1 MQGRIIN
8 VRNLSAGDE
17 DAWRDLALRAV
28 EPNPFYEP
36 DCIIPAAT
44 HQSFGDE
51 IQLVV
56 AGSDDRLHAC
66 MPIRHVKRWKQMPY
80 PIATTQ
86 VRRMTYLGTPLVDA
100 EHGVE
105 AVKAMISALAR
116 KRRAGGSRVL
126 CVQELTDGRVASLFR
141 SAASE
146 LGLSLIVF
154 ESFERGFI
162 GRHNPSAHEQAHS
175 SKTVRN
181 ILRKQRNLAKELGG
195 TGQVVDR
202 GNEPGA
208 IDDYISLEASGYKA
222 ENGVAM
228 ATVPGESEYFRDM
241 CQRFAAAGRLQLL
254 SITNGEQTAAMIAW
268 IRGGDTLFQ
277 FKWSY
282 DERFAKHSPGIIL
295 HTESKRRFY
304 EDTDA
309 DFLDTCTWGQN
320 EMINRLYP
328 DRRPIV
334 SYFIILGPS
343 LIDRL
348 VMRSFVALRPLH
360 RKIHELVHRDEA
372 QQALRGKLAPGEVVT
387 PP

>member
-1 MQGRIIN
+1 MNRLTTSTPAGLMQGRILN
-8 VRNLSAGDE
+8 VRNLSAADE
-17 DAWRDLALRAV
+17 EAWRDLASRAV

-56 AGSDDRLHAC
+56 AGTDDRFYAC
-66 MPIRHVKRWKQMPY
+66 MPIRHVKRWRQMPY

-105 AVKAMISALAR
+105 AVKAMITALAR
-116 KRRAGGSRVL
+116 ERGAGGSRVL
-126 CVQELTDGRVASLFR
+126 CVQELTDGHVASLFR

-162 GRHNPSAHEQAHS
+162 GRHNPSSDEQSHR

-181 ILRKQRNLAKELGG
+181 ILRKQRNLLKELGG
-195 TGQVVDR
+195 TGKVVDR

-228 ATVPGESEYFRDM
+228 STVPGESEYFPRYVSAVR
-241 CQRFAAAGRLQLL
+241 CRW
-254 SITNGEQTAAMIAW
+254 TTA
-268 IRGGDTLFQ
+268 
-277 FKWSY
+277 SSEHH
-282 DERFAKHSPGIIL
+282 ERRANRCHDRVDQGWRHSLPIQMEL
-295 HTESKRRFY
+295 RR
-304 EDTDA
+304 
-309 DFLDTCTWGQN
+309 
-320 EMINRLYP
+320 
-328 DRRPIV
+328 
-334 SYFIILGPS
+334 
-343 LIDRL
+343 
-348 VMRSFVALRPLH
+348 ALRQILTGNHPAH
-360 RKIHELVHRDEA
+360 RVEA
-372 QQALRGKLAPGEVVT
+372 PVLRGYGRGLP
-387 PP
+387 